1 MNIALRAARAAAIGG
16 LLAVGA
22 CQSAGGLG
30 SVLGSVLGQGQGQS
44 QQVSGT
50 VRGVD
55 SRSGWISLQQSN
67 GQNLNV
73 AYDNNTQVVYQ
84 NQNYPVT
91 ALQNGDQVTLRLQN
105 TNNGGYYTDLVQ
117 VNQSVSNNNGG
128 TYNPNGGNTS
138 NNVQSLQGNV
148 RQIDRNNGA
157 FTVDTGNGQL
167 VTVVLPYNVSRADSD
182 RFQNLRNGD
191 FVRFYGVW
199 VNNNRVDLRQFY

>member
-1 MNIALRAARAAAIGG
+1 MNIGQRAARAAAILG

-30 SVLGSVLGQGQGQS
+30 SILGSVLGQGQGQT
-44 QQVSGT
+44 QQISGT
-50 VRGVD
+50 IRGVD
-55 SRSGWISLQQSN
+55 TQSQYISLQQSN
-67 GQNLNV
+67 GQNV
-73 AYDNNTQVVYQ
+73 SVSYDNNTQVSYQ

-105 TNNGGYYTDLVQ
+105 NSNGAYYTDLVQ
-117 VNQSVSNNNGG
+117 VDQSVSNNNGG
-128 TYNPNGGNTS
+128 VYNGGGGN

-157 FTVDTGNGQL
+157 FTVDVGNGQL
-167 VTVVLPYNVSRADSD
+167 VTVTMPYNASRADSD

-191 FVRFYGVW
+191 FVRFYATFLGNSSVQ
-199 VNNNRVDLRQFY
+199 LRQFY

>member
-1 MNIALRAARAAAIGG
+1 MNMGNRAARAAAIIG

-30 SVLGSVLGQGQGQS
+30 SVLGSVLGQGQGQT

-50 VRGVD
+50 VRGLD

-105 TNNGGYYTDLVQ
+105 TNNGSYYTDLVQ
-117 VNQSVSNNNGG
+117 VDRSVSNNNG
-128 TYNPNGGNTS
+128 TYNPNGGNSS
-138 NNVQSLQGNV
+138 NNVQ
-148 RQIDRNNGA
+148 
-157 FTVDTGNGQL
+157 
-167 VTVVLPYNVSRADSD
+167 
-182 RFQNLRNGD
+182 
-191 FVRFYGVW
+191 
-199 VNNNRVDLRQFY
+199 